1 MAKKLTLLIAGLLL
15 ALNAGSKQLVTE
27 FSGRGST
34 ATTTREFEVQ
44 APWIVDWRVN
54 SDFQGSMAIEI
65 SLVDG
70 PTSFHKGLVL
80 QTKQPG
86 NGVRLFRE
94 SGSFR
99 FRISST
105 LTDWRLR
112 IEELT
117 REEAEQYT
125 PRGR

>member
-1 MAKKLTLLIAGLLL
+1 
-15 ALNAGSKQLVTE
+15 
-27 FSGRGST
+27 
-34 ATTTREFEVQ
+34 
-44 APWIVDWRVN
+44 
-54 SDFQGSMAIEI
+54 MAIEI

>member
-1 MAKKLTLLIAGLLL
+1 MSRRVFAAVLGLLL
-15 ALNAGSKQLVTE
+15 AVNAGSRQLITE
-27 FSGRGST
+27 FSGRGSQT
-34 ATTTREFEVQ
+34 ITTREFTAD

-54 SDFQGSMAIEI
+54 SEFQGSMAIEI

-70 PTSFHKGLVL
+70 PTSYHKGLIV

-86 NGVRLFRE
+86 NGVRLFNE

-105 LTDWRLR
+105 LTKWTLKV
-112 IEELT
+112 EELT
-117 REEAEQYT
+117 REEAEQYK
-125 PRGR
+125 PKR

>member
-1 MAKKLTLLIAGLLL
+1 MTGRIFVATLGLLL
-15 ALNAGSKQLVTE
+15 AVNAGSRHVVTE
-27 FSGRGST
+27 FSGGGSQSM
-34 ATTTREFEVQ
+34 TTREFTAD

-54 SDFQGSMAIEI
+54 SEFQGSMAIEI

-70 PTSFHKGLVL
+70 PTSYHKGLIV

-86 NGVRLFRE
+86 NGVRMFNE

-105 LTDWRLR
+105 LAKWTLR
-112 IEELT
+112 VEELT
-117 REEAEQYT
+117 REEAEQYR
-125 PRGR
+125 PKR

>member
-1 MAKKLTLLIAGLLL
+1 MIRTLLTLALGLLL
-15 ALNAGSKQLVTE
+15 AVNAGSRQLVTE
-27 FSGRGST
+27 FTGSGST
-34 ATTTREFEVQ
+34 STTTREFEAR
-44 APWIVDWRVN
+44 APWILDWRVN
-54 SDFQGSMAIEI
+54 SDFQGAMAIEI

-70 PTSFHKGLVL
+70 RTSYHKGLIL

-86 NGVRLFRE
+86 NGVRLFNE
-94 SGSFR
+94 SGTFR

-105 LTDWRLR
+105 LARWNLK

-125 PRGR
+125 AR